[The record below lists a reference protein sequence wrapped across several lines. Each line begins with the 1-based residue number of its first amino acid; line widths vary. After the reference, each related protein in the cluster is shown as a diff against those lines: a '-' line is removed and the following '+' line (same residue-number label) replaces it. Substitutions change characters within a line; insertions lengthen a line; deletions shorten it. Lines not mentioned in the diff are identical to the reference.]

1 MKKVMLIPAGAKVAV
16 NQEGEIRVLADGQ
29 QPKENEVVYS
39 EQDFALLANDDIR
52 IVSDTPTTSS
62 DDIQSVQNLIDL
74 GQDPTQQ
81 ESLDPTAGQNKGS
94 APTLSPQVARDNQTT
109 IAETFFDTN
118 ANDQPS
124 DRPSLL
130 ALSDETNSGIELA
143 AIIGGND
150 SGAVTEDATSPLL
163 IDSGKLTIEDN
174 NKRDANFDPNNIVT
188 PRDALGTLTI
198 DTQGNWTYS
207 VNNESVQY
215 LAQDE
220 TKVETFTVAS
230 VDGTTHDIVITITG
244 VNDSAVISGDAIGAV
259 TEDDTDPV
267 LTDSGVLT
275 LTDADSGEAKFDPTS
290 VVTPAGALGALTIDA
305 DGNWVY
311 NVDNADVQYLAQNE
325 TKIETFTVASV
336 DGTTHDIVITITGI
350 NDSAVISGDAI
361 GAVTEDDTDPV
372 LTDSG
377 VLTLTDA
384 DTGEAKFDPTSVVTP
399 AGALGELTID
409 ADGNWVYNV
418 DNADVQYLAQNET
431 KVETFTVAS
440 VDGTTHDIVITIT
453 GVNDSAV
460 ISGDATGAVTED
472 DTDPVLTDS
481 GVLTL
486 TDADTGEAKFDPTS
500 VVTPAGALG
509 ALTIDADG
517 NWVYNVDNADVQYLA
532 QDETKVETFTVASVD
547 GTSNDIVITITG
559 VNDSAVISG
568 DAIGAVTEDD
578 TDPVLTDS
586 GVLTLTDAD
595 TGEAKFDPASVVTP
609 AGALG
614 ELTIDADGNWVYN
627 VDNADVQY
635 LAQDET
641 KVETF
646 TVASVDGTTHDIVI
660 TITGINDSAVISGD
674 AIGAVTEDE
683 TNPVLTDSGVLT
695 LTDAD
700 TGEAK
705 FDPTSVVTPAD
716 ALGELTIDADG
727 NWVYNVDNADVQY
740 LAQDE
745 TKVET
750 FTVASVDGTTHDI
763 VITITGVNDSAVISG
778 DAIGAVTEDDTDP
791 VLTDSGV
798 LTLTDADTGEAK
810 FDPASVVTPAGA
822 LGALTIDADGNWVY
836 NVDNAD
842 VQYLA
847 QDETKVET
855 FTVGSV
861 DGTTHDIV
869 ITITGVNDS
878 AVISG
883 DAVGAVT
890 EDETDP
896 VLTDS
901 GVLTLTDAD
910 TGEAK
915 FDPTSVVTPADALG
929 ELTIDADGN
938 WVYNVNNANV
948 QYLAQ
953 DETKVETF
961 TVASVDGTT
970 HEIVITITGVNDSAV
985 ISGDAI
991 GAVTEDE
998 TNPVLTDSGVLT
1010 LTDADTDQAKF
1021 DPTSVVTP
1029 DGALGS
1035 LTIDE
1040 NGNWVYNVDNADVQY
1055 LAQNETKVE
1064 TFTVASVD
1072 GTTHD
1077 IVITITGINDSAVI
1091 SGDAIGAV
1099 TEDYT
1104 NPVLTDSGVLTLTD
1118 ADSGEAKFDPT
1129 SVITPAGALGAL
1141 TIDAD
1146 GNWVY
1151 NVDNA
1156 DVQYLT
1162 QDETKVETFT
1172 VASVDGTMHDIVITI
1187 TGINDSAVISGDAVG
1202 AVTEDETDPVLT
1214 DSGVLTLTDADT
1226 GEAKFDPASVVTP
1239 TVALGALTI
1248 DADGNWV
1255 YNVDNADVQYLA
1267 QDETKVETFTVAS
1280 VDGTTHDIVITI
1292 TGVNDSAVISGDA
1305 IGAVTEDDTN
1315 PVLTDS
1321 GVLTLTDADTGEAK
1335 FDPTSVIT
1343 PAGALGALT
1352 IDADGNWVYNVDNA
1366 DVQYLAQDETKVE
1379 TFTVAS
1385 VDGTTHDIVITITG
1399 VNDSAVISGDA
1410 IGAVTEDATDPV
1422 LTDSGVLTL
1431 TDADTGEAKFDPA
1444 SVVTPA
1450 GALGA
1455 LTIDADGNWVYN
1467 VDNADV
1473 QYLAQDETK
1482 VETFTVAS
1490 VDGTTHDIIITIT
1503 GVNDSA
1509 VISGDAIG
1517 SVTED
1522 DTDPVLTDSGVLTLT
1537 DADTG
1542 EAKFDPTSVV
1552 TPAGALGELTIDENG
1567 NWVYN
1572 VDNADVQYLAQD
1584 ETKVETF
1591 TVASVDGTTHDIVIT
1606 ITGINDSAV
1615 ISGDAVGAVT
1625 EDETDPVLTDS
1636 GVLTLTDADTGEAKF
1651 DPASVVTPT
1660 SALGALTIDA
1670 DGNWVYNVDN
1680 ADVQYLA
1687 QDETK
1692 VETFTVASV
1701 DGTTHDIVITITG
1714 VNDSAVISGDAIGA
1728 VTEDDTNPVLTD
1740 SGVLTLTDA
1749 DTGEA
1754 KFDPTSVITPA
1765 GALGALTI
1773 DADSNWVYNVDNA
1786 DVQYLAQDETKVETF
1801 TVASVDGTTHDIVIT
1816 ITGVN
1821 DSAVISG
1828 DAIGAVTEDATDPVL
1843 TDSGVLTLTDADTGE
1858 AKFDP
1863 TSVATP
1869 AGALGVLTIDA
1880 DGNWVYNVDNADV
1893 QYLAQDETKVETFTV
1908 ASVDGTTHDI
1918 VITITGVNDSAVIS
1932 GDAIGSVTE
1941 DDTDP
1946 VLTDSGVL
1954 TLTDADSGEAK
1965 FDPASV
1971 VTPAGALGA
1980 LTIDA
1985 DGNWVYNVDNA
1996 DVQYLAQ
2003 DETKVE
2009 TFTVASVDG
2018 TTHDIVITITGIN
2031 DSAVISGDA
2040 IGAVTEDDTDPVLT
2054 DSGILTL
2061 TDADTDQAKFDPTSV
2076 ATPAGALGVLTIDA
2090 DGNWVYNVDNA
2101 DVQYLAQDE
2110 TKVETF
2116 TVASVDGTTHDIV
2129 ITITGVNDSA
2139 VISGDAIGAVTE
2151 DDTDPVLTD
2160 SGVLTLTDA
2169 DTDQAKFDPT
2179 SVITPAG
2186 ALGSLTIDADGNWVY
2201 NVDNADVQYLSQDET
2216 KVETFTVASVDG
2228 TTHDIVIT
2236 ITGVNDSAVISGDAI
2251 GAVTEDDSNPVLT
2264 DSGVLTLTDADT
2276 GEAKFDPT
2284 SVVTPAGAL
2293 GALTI
2298 DADGN
2303 WVYNVDNADVQYL
2316 AQDETKVETF
2326 TVASVD
2332 GTTHDIVITITGV
2345 NDSAV
2350 ISGDA
2355 IGAVTEDDTD
2365 PLLTDSGVLT
2375 LTDADTGE
2383 AKFDPTSVVT
2393 PAGALG
2399 ELTIDENGNWVY
2411 NVDNADVQYLAQDE
2425 TKVETFTVASVDGT
2439 THDIVITITGIN
2451 DSAVISGDAIGA
2463 VTEDDTDPV
2472 LTDSGVLTLTDADTG
2487 EAKFDPTSVV
2497 TPAGALGELT
2507 IDADGNWV
2515 YNVDNADVQY
2525 LAQDE
2530 TKVETFTVASVDG
2543 TTHDIVITITGV
2555 NDSAVISGDAIG
2567 AVTEDD
2573 TDPVLTDSG
2582 VLTLTDADTGEAKFD
2597 PASVVT
2603 PAGALGALTIDAD
2616 GNWVYNVDNA
2626 DVQYLAQDETK
2637 VETFT
2642 VASVDGTTHDIV
2654 ITITGVNDSAVISGD
2669 AIGAVTEDDTNPVL
2683 TDSGVLTLT
2692 DADTGEAKFDPTS
2705 VVTPAGA
2712 FGELTIDENGN
2723 WVYNVDNADV
2733 QYLAQDETKVETFT
2747 VASVDGTTHDIVITI
2762 TGVND
2767 SAVISGDAIGAVT
2780 EDDTDPVLTDSGVL
2794 TLTDADTDTDEAKF
2808 DPASVVTPAGALG
2821 ALTIDADGNWD
2832 YQVDN
2837 ADVQYL
2843 KAGETKQE
2851 VFSVSSIDG
2860 TTHDITVTINGINEI
2875 PDAMNDSKVTQDP
2888 RIRLDEAPDY
2898 GTMQYNVDNQ
2908 GWQDMVVGEEYDA
2921 NAQVRFVPDEA
2932 TIQTMTRD
2940 IKVGSFDA
2948 NPNTPEFN
2956 GPISTSHWGTVSG
2969 KSAVFEENGTTI
2981 TTKSSSGPLTAYN
2994 TYGHLGS
3001 GIGDNDNSGLSQG
3014 EKLSITIDGEDIN
3027 EVTFRLSGLG
3037 SYFDET
3043 SPNATKVK
3051 ITAFDENGDLIDTQS
3066 GYRQSGSYEDYYSF
3080 TTDRPVKT
3088 FELTTSGS
3096 NGTYVVQNMVISKT
3110 LADDF
3115 ILTTIQADNS
3125 ETPNHV
3131 ALDLNYDDADVTLDM
3146 SDKKLIDNDITK
3158 GELYVE
3164 ESETL
3169 IISASALLENDS
3181 DIDGGTLS
3189 ITSVQNAIGGTVL
3202 INGSGDIEFTASS
3215 TFTGKATFE
3224 YTLSDAQGGSDTAIV
3239 SINVGATDNTYS
3251 WSSDTVG
3258 TDDDPGSAVI
3268 DTFDSSQDIIDLRGF
3283 VAASSVW
3290 SSTDVAQNVQFTE
3303 VDGNTQISLLDN
3315 NDELVQSI
3323 TLDGIAINDFTGT
3336 NTAGMSDAEVLSHL
3350 VSEEKLLISDT
3361 YGHEGDDVLSGT
3373 PGDDVFRSGMG
3384 NDTFRILDENAGRS
3398 TNPTTDTIMNFNVNN
3413 DVIDL
3418 SDLLPDSPTTQDLL
3432 DHIEVE
3438 INDDINDLTDT
3449 PTTTLAVT
3457 DENGGVSKVVMNNV
3471 GWNELGI
3478 NDVAA
3483 SQETIIAKLVD
3494 QLNVVNVDG

>member
-16 NQEGEIRVLADGQ
+16 NQEGEIRILADGQ
-29 QPKENEVVYS
+29 QPKDNEVVYS

-188 PRDALGTLTI
+188 PRDALGELTI

-207 VNNESVQY
+207 VNNESVQYLAQDETKVETFTVASVDGTTHEIVITITGVNDSAVISGDAIGSVTEDDTDPVLTDSGVLTLTDADTGEAKFDPASVVTPAGALGELTIDADGNWVYNVDNADVQYLAQDETKVETFTIASVDGTTHDIVITITGINDSAVISGDAIGAVTEDDANPVLTDSGVLTLTDADTGEAKFDPASVVTPAGALGALTIDADGNWVYNVDNADVQYLAQDETKVETFTVGSVDGTTHDIVITLTGVNDSAVISGDAVGAVTEDETDPVLTDSGVLTLTDADTGEAKFDPTSVVTPADALGELTIDADGNWVYNVNNADVQY

-275 LTDADSGEAKFDPTS
+275 LTDADTGEAKFDPTN
-290 VVTPAGALGALTIDA
+290 VVTPADGLGELSIDA

-311 NVDNADVQYLAQNE
+311 NVDNADVQYLAQ
-325 TKIETFTVASV
+325 
-336 DGTTHDIVITITGI
+336 D
-350 NDSAVISGDAI
+350 
-361 GAVTEDDTDPV
+361 
-372 LTDSG
+372 
-377 VLTLTDA
+377 
-384 DTGEAKFDPTSVVTP
+384 
-399 AGALGELTID
+399 
-409 ADGNWVYNV
+409 
-418 DNADVQYLAQNET
+418 ET

-460 ISGDATGAVTED
+460 ISGDAIGSVTEDDTDPVLTDSGVLTLTDADTGEAKFDPASVVTPADALGELSIDADGNWVYNVDNADVQYLAQDETKVETFTVASVDGTTHDIVITITGVNDSAVILGDAIGAVTED
-472 DTDPVLTDS
+472 ATDPVLTDS

-547 GTSNDIVITITG
+547 GTTHDIVITITG

-568 DAIGAVTEDD
+568 DAIGAVTEDE
-578 TDPVLTDS
+578 TNPVLTDS

-614 ELTIDADGNWVYN
+614 ELTIDADGNWVYNVDNADVQYLAQNETKVETFTVASVDGTTHDIVITITGINDSAVISGDAIGAVTEDDTDPVLTDSGILTLTDADTGEAKFDPTSVVTPAGALGALTIDADGNWVYN

-674 AIGAVTEDE
+674 AIGAVIEDD
-683 TNPVLTDSGVLT
+683 TDPVLTDSGVLT

-705 FDPTSVVTPAD
+705 FDQTSVVTPAG
-716 ALGELTIDADG
+716 ALGALTIDANG

-798 LTLTDADTGEAK
+798 LTLTDADTGESK
-810 FDPASVVTPAGA
+810 FDPTSVITPAGA
-822 LGALTIDADGNWVY
+822 LGTLTIDADGNWAY

-847 QDETKVET
+847 QDETKIET
-855 FTVGSV
+855 FTIASV

-869 ITITGVNDS
+869 ITITGINDS

-883 DAVGAVT
+883 DAIGAVT
-890 EDETDP
+890 EDDTDP
-896 VLTDS
+896 VLTES

-915 FDPTSVVTPADALG
+915 FDPTSVVTPASALG
-929 ELTIDADGN
+929 ALTIDADGN
-938 WVYNVNNANV
+938 WVY
-948 QYLAQ
+948 Q
-953 DETKVETF
+953 
-961 TVASVDGTT
+961 
-970 HEIVITITGVNDSAV
+970 
-985 ISGDAI
+985 
-991 GAVTEDE
+991 
-998 TNPVLTDSGVLT
+998 
-1010 LTDADTDQAKF
+1010 
-1021 DPTSVVTP
+1021 
-1029 DGALGS
+1029 
-1035 LTIDE
+1035 
-1040 NGNWVYNVDNADVQY
+1040 VDNADVQY
-1055 LAQNETKVE
+1055 LSQDETKIE

-1099 TEDYT
+1099 TED
-1104 NPVLTDSGVLTLTD
+1104 D
-1118 ADSGEAKFDPT
+1118 
-1129 SVITPAGALGAL
+1129 
-1141 TIDAD
+1141 
-1146 GNWVY
+1146 
-1151 NVDNA
+1151 
-1156 DVQYLT
+1156 
-1162 QDETKVETFT
+1162 
-1172 VASVDGTMHDIVITI
+1172 
-1187 TGINDSAVISGDAVG
+1187 
-1202 AVTEDETDPVLT
+1202 
-1214 DSGVLTLTDADT
+1214 
-1226 GEAKFDPASVVTP
+1226 
-1239 TVALGALTI
+1239 
-1248 DADGNWV
+1248 
-1255 YNVDNADVQYLA
+1255 
-1267 QDETKVETFTVAS
+1267 
-1280 VDGTTHDIVITI
+1280 
-1292 TGVNDSAVISGDA
+1292 
-1305 IGAVTEDDTN
+1305 
-1315 PVLTDS
+1315 
-1321 GVLTLTDADTGEAK
+1321 
-1335 FDPTSVIT
+1335 
-1343 PAGALGALT
+1343 
-1352 IDADGNWVYNVDNA
+1352 
-1366 DVQYLAQDETKVE
+1366 
-1379 TFTVAS
+1379 
-1385 VDGTTHDIVITITG
+1385 
-1399 VNDSAVISGDA
+1399 
-1410 IGAVTEDATDPV
+1410 TDPV

-1606 ITGINDSAV
+1606 ITG
-1615 ISGDAVGAVT
+1615 
-1625 EDETDPVLTDS
+1625 
-1636 GVLTLTDADTGEAKF
+1636 
-1651 DPASVVTPT
+1651 
-1660 SALGALTIDA
+1660 
-1670 DGNWVYNVDN
+1670 
-1680 ADVQYLA
+1680 
-1687 QDETK
+1687 
-1692 VETFTVASV
+1692 
-1701 DGTTHDIVITITG
+1701 
-1714 VNDSAVISGDAIGA
+1714 
-1728 VTEDDTNPVLTD
+1728 
-1740 SGVLTLTDA
+1740 
-1749 DTGEA
+1749 
-1754 KFDPTSVITPA
+1754 
-1765 GALGALTI
+1765 
-1773 DADSNWVYNVDNA
+1773 
-1786 DVQYLAQDETKVETF
+1786 
-1801 TVASVDGTTHDIVIT
+1801 
-1816 ITGVN
+1816 
-1821 DSAVISG
+1821 
-1828 DAIGAVTEDATDPVL
+1828 
-1843 TDSGVLTLTDADTGE
+1843 
-1858 AKFDP
+1858 
-1863 TSVATP
+1863 
-1869 AGALGVLTIDA
+1869 
-1880 DGNWVYNVDNADV
+1880 
-1893 QYLAQDETKVETFTV
+1893 
-1908 ASVDGTTHDI
+1908 
-1918 VITITGVNDSAVIS
+1918 
-1932 GDAIGSVTE
+1932 
-1941 DDTDP
+1941 
-1946 VLTDSGVL
+1946 
-1954 TLTDADSGEAK
+1954 
-1965 FDPASV
+1965 
-1971 VTPAGALGA
+1971 
-1980 LTIDA
+1980 
-1985 DGNWVYNVDNA
+1985 
-1996 DVQYLAQ
+1996 
-2003 DETKVE
+2003 
-2009 TFTVASVDG
+2009 
-2018 TTHDIVITITGIN
+2018 
-2031 DSAVISGDA
+2031 
-2040 IGAVTEDDTDPVLT
+2040 
-2054 DSGILTL
+2054 
-2061 TDADTDQAKFDPTSV
+2061 
-2076 ATPAGALGVLTIDA
+2076 
-2090 DGNWVYNVDNA
+2090 
-2101 DVQYLAQDE
+2101 
-2110 TKVETF
+2110 
-2116 TVASVDGTTHDIV
+2116 
-2129 ITITGVNDSA
+2129 VNDSA

-2151 DDTDPVLTD
+2151 DDTDPVLT
-2160 SGVLTLTDA
+2160 
-2169 DTDQAKFDPT
+2169 
-2179 SVITPAG
+2179 
-2186 ALGSLTIDADGNWVY
+2186 
-2201 NVDNADVQYLSQDET
+2201 E
-2216 KVETFTVASVDG
+2216 
-2228 TTHDIVIT
+2228 
-2236 ITGVNDSAVISGDAI
+2236 
-2251 GAVTEDDSNPVLT
+2251 
-2264 DSGVLTLTDADT
+2264 SGVLTLTDADT

-2284 SVVTPAGAL
+2284 SVVTPASAL

-2303 WVYNVDNADVQYL
+2303 WVYQVDNADVQYL
-2316 AQDETKVETF
+2316 SQDETK
-2326 TVASVD
+2326 
-2332 GTTHDIVITITGV
+2332 I
-2345 NDSAV
+2345 
-2350 ISGDA
+2350 
-2355 IGAVTEDDTD
+2355 
-2365 PLLTDSGVLT
+2365 
-2375 LTDADTGE
+2375 
-2383 AKFDPTSVVT
+2383 
-2393 PAGALG
+2393 
-2399 ELTIDENGNWVY
+2399 
-2411 NVDNADVQYLAQDE
+2411 
-2425 TKVETFTVASVDGT
+2425 ETFTVASVDGT

-2487 EAKFDPTSVV
+2487 EAKFDPASVV
-2497 TPAGALGELT
+2497 TPAGALGTLT

-2555 NDSAVISGDAIG
+2555 NDSAVISGDATG
-2567 AVTEDD
+2567 AVTEDN

-2669 AIGAVTEDDTNPVL
+2669 AIGAVTEDDTDPVL

-2712 FGELTIDENGN
+2712 LGDLTIDADGNWVYNVDNADVQYLAQDETKVETFTVASVDGTTHDIVITITGINDSAVISGDAIGAVTEDDTDPVLTDSGVLTLTDADTGEAKFDPTSVVTPAGALGDLTIDADGN

-2794 TLTDADTDTDEAKF
+2794 TLTDADTGEAKFDPTSVVTPAGALGDLTIDADGNWVYNVDNADVQYLAQDETKVETFTVASVDGTTHDIVITITGVNDSAVISGDAIGAVTEDDTDPVLTDSGVLTLTDADTGEAKFDPTSVVTPAGALGELTIDENGNWVYNVDNADVQYLAQDETKVETFTVASVDGTTHDIVITITGVNDSAVISGDAIGAVTEDETDPVLTDSGVLTLTDADTDQAKFDPTSVVAPVDALGALSIDADGNWVYNVDNADVQYLAQDETKVETFSVASVDSTTHDIVITITGVNDSAVISGDAIGAVTEDDTDPVLTDSGVLTLTDADSGEAKFDPASVVTPAGALGALTIDADGIWVYNVDNADVQYLAQDETKIETFTVASVDGTTHDIVITITGINDSAVISGDAIGAVTEDDIDPVLTDSGVLTLTDADTGEAKFDPASVVTPGGALGALTIDADGNWVYNVDNADVQYLAQGETKIETFTVASVDGTTHDIVITITGVNDSAVISGDAIGAVTEDETNPVLTDSGVLTLADTDTGEAKFDPTSVVTPAGALGALTIDENGNWVYNVDNADVQYLAQDETKIETFTVASVDGTTHDIVITITGVNDSAVISGDAVGAVIEDDTDPVLTDSGVLTLTDADTGEAKF

-2851 VFSVSSIDG
+2851 VFSVASIDG

-2969 KSAVFEENGTTI
+2969 KTAVFEENGTTI
-2981 TTKSSSGPLTAYN
+2981 TTKSSSGPLTVYN

-3110 LADDF
+3110 LADAF
-3115 ILTTIQADNS
+3115 VLTTIQADNS

-3169 IISASALLENDS
+3169 IIAASALLENDS

-3189 ITSVQNAIGGTVL
+3189 ITSVQNAIGGTVV
-3202 INGSGDIEFTASS
+3202 INGYGDIEFTASS
-3215 TFTGKATFE
+3215 GYVGKATFE
-3224 YTLSDAQGGSDTAIV
+3224 YTISDAQGGSDTATV
-3239 SINVGATDNTYS
+3239 NINVGATDNTYS

-3258 TDDDPGSAVI
+3258 TDDDPGRAVI

-3290 SSTDVAQNVQFTE
+3290 SSTDVAQNMQFTE

-3384 NDTFRILDENAGRS
+3384 NDTFRILDENAGS
-3398 TNPTTDTIMNFNVNN
+3398 SANPTTDTIMNFNVNN

-3483 SQETIIAKLVD
+3483 SQETIIVKLVD

>member
-1 MKKVMLIPAGAKVAV
+1 MKQVIRIPEGGKLAL
-16 NQEGEIRVLADGQ
+16 NQQGEWRALAQGIEPEIGDI
-29 QPKENEVVYS
+29 VYS
-39 EQDFALLANDDIR
+39 EQDFGLLSNVEIITTDTIRNRPNDVEEVI
-52 IVSDTPTTSS
+52 
-62 DDIQSVQNLIDL
+62 NLIEQGL
-74 GQDPTQQ
+74 DPTQQ
-81 ESLDPTAGQNKGS
+81 DSYEPSAGVDDASAPMLLTTVDRDNLESIAATHFETSAYDRDTTSQLFFNQKDDSGKSINLSAVISGDDIGS
-94 APTLSPQVARDNQTT
+94 A
-109 IAETFFDTN
+109 I
-118 ANDQPS
+118 
-124 DRPSLL
+124 
-130 ALSDETNSGIELA
+130 
-143 AIIGGND
+143 
-150 SGAVTEDATSPLL
+150 EDATTPTLT
-163 IDSGKLTIEDN
+163 DSGILKISDN
-174 NKRDANFDPNNIVT
+174 N
-188 PRDALGTLTI
+188 PRDTNFNPDSVIPSSGALGALTI
-198 DTQGNWTYS
+198 DADGNWLYN
-207 VNNESVQY
+207 VDNADVQY

-244 VNDSAVISGDAIGAV
+244 INDSAVISGDAIGAV
-259 TEDDTDPV
+259 TEDDTDPT

-275 LTDADSGEAKFDPTS
+275 LTDADTGEAKFDPTS
-290 VVTPAGALGALTIDA
+290 VITPAGALGALTIDA

-311 NVDNADVQYLAQNE
+311 NVDNADVQYLAQDE
-325 TKIETFTVASV
+325 TKIETFTVASI

-384 DTGEAKFDPTSVVTP
+384 DTGEAKFDPASVVTP
-399 AGALGELTID
+399 AGALGSLTID

-418 DNADVQYLAQNET
+418 DNADVQYLAQDET
-431 KVETFTVAS
+431 KVENFTVTS

-453 GVNDSAV
+453 GINDSAV
-460 ISGDATGAVTED
+460 ISGDAVGAVTED
-472 DTDPVLTDS
+472 ETDPTLTDS

-500 VVTPAGALG
+500 VMTPAGALG

-532 QDETKVETFTVASVD
+532 QDETK
-547 GTSNDIVITITG
+547 I
-559 VNDSAVISG
+559 
-568 DAIGAVTEDD
+568 
-578 TDPVLTDS
+578 
-586 GVLTLTDAD
+586 
-595 TGEAKFDPASVVTP
+595 
-609 AGALG
+609 
-614 ELTIDADGNWVYN
+614 
-627 VDNADVQY
+627 
-635 LAQDET
+635 
-641 KVETF
+641 
-646 TVASVDGTTHDIVI
+646 
-660 TITGINDSAVISGD
+660 
-674 AIGAVTEDE
+674 
-683 TNPVLTDSGVLT
+683 
-695 LTDAD
+695 
-700 TGEAK
+700 
-705 FDPTSVVTPAD
+705 
-716 ALGELTIDADG
+716 
-727 NWVYNVDNADVQY
+727 
-740 LAQDE
+740 
-745 TKVET
+745 ET

-778 DAIGAVTEDDTDP
+778 DAIGAVTEDNTDP
-791 VLTDSGV
+791 VLSDSGV

-810 FDPASVVTPAGA
+810 FDPASVVP
-822 LGALTIDADGNWVY
+822 
-836 NVDNAD
+836 
-842 VQYLA
+842 
-847 QDETKVET
+847 
-855 FTVGSV
+855 
-861 DGTTHDIV
+861 
-869 ITITGVNDS
+869 
-878 AVISG
+878 
-883 DAVGAVT
+883 
-890 EDETDP
+890 
-896 VLTDS
+896 
-901 GVLTLTDAD
+901 
-910 TGEAK
+910 
-915 FDPTSVVTPADALG
+915 
-929 ELTIDADGN
+929 
-938 WVYNVNNANV
+938 
-948 QYLAQ
+948 
-953 DETKVETF
+953 
-961 TVASVDGTT
+961 
-970 HEIVITITGVNDSAV
+970 
-985 ISGDAI
+985 
-991 GAVTEDE
+991 
-998 TNPVLTDSGVLT
+998 
-1010 LTDADTDQAKF
+1010 
-1021 DPTSVVTP
+1021 
-1029 DGALGS
+1029 
-1035 LTIDE
+1035 
-1040 NGNWVYNVDNADVQY
+1040 
-1055 LAQNETKVE
+1055 
-1064 TFTVASVD
+1064 
-1072 GTTHD
+1072 
-1077 IVITITGINDSAVI
+1077 
-1091 SGDAIGAV
+1091 
-1099 TEDYT
+1099 
-1104 NPVLTDSGVLTLTD
+1104 
-1118 ADSGEAKFDPT
+1118 
-1129 SVITPAGALGAL
+1129 
-1141 TIDAD
+1141 
-1146 GNWVY
+1146 
-1151 NVDNA
+1151 
-1156 DVQYLT
+1156 
-1162 QDETKVETFT
+1162 
-1172 VASVDGTMHDIVITI
+1172 
-1187 TGINDSAVISGDAVG
+1187 
-1202 AVTEDETDPVLT
+1202 
-1214 DSGVLTLTDADT
+1214 
-1226 GEAKFDPASVVTP
+1226 
-1239 TVALGALTI
+1239 
-1248 DADGNWV
+1248 
-1255 YNVDNADVQYLA
+1255 
-1267 QDETKVETFTVAS
+1267 
-1280 VDGTTHDIVITI
+1280 
-1292 TGVNDSAVISGDA
+1292 
-1305 IGAVTEDDTN
+1305 
-1315 PVLTDS
+1315 
-1321 GVLTLTDADTGEAK
+1321 
-1335 FDPTSVIT
+1335 

-1410 IGAVTEDATDPV
+1410 IGAVTEDNTDPV

-1444 SVVTPA
+1444 
-1450 GALGA
+1450 
-1455 LTIDADGNWVYN
+1455 N
-1467 VDNADV
+1467 
-1473 QYLAQDETK
+1473 
-1482 VETFTVAS
+1482 
-1490 VDGTTHDIIITIT
+1490 
-1503 GVNDSA
+1503 
-1509 VISGDAIG
+1509 
-1517 SVTED
+1517 
-1522 DTDPVLTDSGVLTLT
+1522 
-1537 DADTG
+1537 
-1542 EAKFDPTSVV
+1542 
-1552 TPAGALGELTIDENG
+1552 
-1567 NWVYN
+1567 
-1572 VDNADVQYLAQD
+1572 
-1584 ETKVETF
+1584 
-1591 TVASVDGTTHDIVIT
+1591 
-1606 ITGINDSAV
+1606 
-1615 ISGDAVGAVT
+1615 
-1625 EDETDPVLTDS
+1625 
-1636 GVLTLTDADTGEAKF
+1636 
-1651 DPASVVTPT
+1651 
-1660 SALGALTIDA
+1660 
-1670 DGNWVYNVDN
+1670 
-1680 ADVQYLA
+1680 
-1687 QDETK
+1687 
-1692 VETFTVASV
+1692 
-1701 DGTTHDIVITITG
+1701 
-1714 VNDSAVISGDAIGA
+1714 
-1728 VTEDDTNPVLTD
+1728 
-1740 SGVLTLTDA
+1740 
-1749 DTGEA
+1749 
-1754 KFDPTSVITPA
+1754 
-1765 GALGALTI
+1765 
-1773 DADSNWVYNVDNA
+1773 
-1786 DVQYLAQDETKVETF
+1786 
-1801 TVASVDGTTHDIVIT
+1801 
-1816 ITGVN
+1816 
-1821 DSAVISG
+1821 
-1828 DAIGAVTEDATDPVL
+1828 
-1843 TDSGVLTLTDADTGE
+1843 
-1858 AKFDP
+1858 
-1863 TSVATP
+1863 
-1869 AGALGVLTIDA
+1869 
-1880 DGNWVYNVDNADV
+1880 
-1893 QYLAQDETKVETFTV
+1893 
-1908 ASVDGTTHDI
+1908 
-1918 VITITGVNDSAVIS
+1918 
-1932 GDAIGSVTE
+1932 
-1941 DDTDP
+1941 
-1946 VLTDSGVL
+1946 
-1954 TLTDADSGEAK
+1954 
-1965 FDPASV
+1965 
-1971 VTPAGALGA
+1971 
-1980 LTIDA
+1980 
-1985 DGNWVYNVDNA
+1985 
-1996 DVQYLAQ
+1996 
-2003 DETKVE
+2003 
-2009 TFTVASVDG
+2009 
-2018 TTHDIVITITGIN
+2018 
-2031 DSAVISGDA
+2031 
-2040 IGAVTEDDTDPVLT
+2040 
-2054 DSGILTL
+2054 
-2061 TDADTDQAKFDPTSV
+2061 
-2076 ATPAGALGVLTIDA
+2076 
-2090 DGNWVYNVDNA
+2090 
-2101 DVQYLAQDE
+2101 
-2110 TKVETF
+2110 
-2116 TVASVDGTTHDIV
+2116 
-2129 ITITGVNDSA
+2129 
-2139 VISGDAIGAVTE
+2139 
-2151 DDTDPVLTD
+2151 
-2160 SGVLTLTDA
+2160 
-2169 DTDQAKFDPT
+2169 
-2179 SVITPAG
+2179 
-2186 ALGSLTIDADGNWVY
+2186 
-2201 NVDNADVQYLSQDET
+2201 
-2216 KVETFTVASVDG
+2216 
-2228 TTHDIVIT
+2228 
-2236 ITGVNDSAVISGDAI
+2236 
-2251 GAVTEDDSNPVLT
+2251 
-2264 DSGVLTLTDADT
+2264 
-2276 GEAKFDPT
+2276 
-2284 SVVTPAGAL
+2284 VVTPAGAL

-2355 IGAVTEDDTD
+2355 IGAVTEDNTD
-2365 PLLTDSGVLT
+2365 PVLTDSGILT

-2383 AKFDPTSVVT
+2383 AKFDPASVVT
-2393 PAGALG
+2393 PTGALG
-2399 ELTIDENGNWVY
+2399 ALTIDADGNWVY

-2425 TKVETFTVASVDGT
+2425 TKIETFTVASVDGT
-2439 THDIVITITGIN
+2439 THDIVITITGVN

-2463 VTEDDTDPV
+2463 VTEDNTDPV
-2472 LTDSGVLTLTDADTG
+2472 LSDSGVLTLTDADTG
-2487 EAKFDPTSVV
+2487 EAKFDPASVV
-2497 TPAGALGELT
+2497 PPAGALGALT

-2567 AVTEDD
+2567 AVTEDETD
-2573 TDPVLTDSG
+2573 PVLTDSGVLTLTDADTGEAKFDPASVVTPSGALGALTIDADGNWVYNVDNADVQYLAQDETKVETFTVASIDGTTHDIVITITGVNDSAVISGDAIGAVTEDYTDPVLTDSG

-2669 AIGAVTEDDTNPVL
+2669 AIGAVTEDETDPVL

-2692 DADTGEAKFDPTS
+2692 DADTGEAKFDPAS

-2712 FGELTIDENGN
+2712 LGALTIDADGNWVYNVDNADVQYLAQDETKVETFTVASIDGTTHDIVITITGVNDSAVISGDAIGAVTEDETDPVLTDSGVLTLTDADAGEAKFDPTSVMTPVGALGSLTIDADGNWVYNVDNADVQYLAQDETKVENFTVASVDGTTHDIVITITGINDSAVISGDAIGAVTEDETDPTLTDSGVLTLTDADTGEAKFDPASVVTPAGALGALTIDADGNWVYNVNNADVQYLAQDETKVETFTVASIDGTTHDIVITITGVNDSAVISGDAVGAVTEDDTDPVLSDSGVLTLTDADSDEAKFDPASVVTPVGALGSLTIDANGN

-2780 EDDTDPVLTDSGVL
+2780 EDDTAPVLTDSGVLTLTDADTGEAKFDPTSVVTPAGALGALTIDADGNWVYNVDNADVQYLAQDETKVETFTVASIDGTTHDIVITITGINDSAVISGDAIGAVTEDETDPVLTDSGVLTLTDTDTGEAKFDPASVVTPAGALGALTIDADGNWVYNVDNADVQYLAQDETKVETFTVASVDGTTHDIVITITSVNDSAVISGDAVGAVTEDESNPVLTDSGVLTLTDADTDEAKFDPTSVMTPAGALGALTIDADGNWVYNVDNADVQYLAQDETKVETFTVASVDGTTHDIVITITGVNDSAVISGDAVGAVTEDDTDPVLTDSGVL
-2794 TLTDADTDTDEAKF
+2794 TLTDADTGEAKF

-2851 VFSVSSIDG
+2851 VFSVASIDG

-2969 KSAVFEENGTTI
+2969 KTAVFEENGTTI

-3110 LADDF
+3110 LADAF

-3169 IISASALLENDS
+3169 IIAASALLENDS

-3189 ITSVQNAIGGTVL
+3189 ITSVQNAIGGIVV

-3215 TFTGKATFE
+3215 GYVGKATFE
-3224 YTLSDAQGGSDTAIV
+3224 YTISDTQGGSDTATV
-3239 SINVGATDNTYS
+3239 NINVGATDNTYS

-3384 NDTFRILDENAGRS
+3384 NDTFRILNENAGS
-3398 TNPTTDTIMNFNVNN
+3398 SANPTTDTIMNFNVNN

-3432 DHIEVE
+3432 DHIDVT
-3438 INDDINDLTDT
+3438 ITDDISDLTDN
-3449 PTTTLAVT
+3449 PNTTLSVT
-3457 DENGGVSKVVMNNV
+3457 DENGGVSEVILNDV
-3471 GWNELGI
+3471 GWNKLGI
-3478 NDVAA
+3478 SNTSA
-3483 SQETIIAKLVD
+3483 SEETIILKMID
-3494 QLNVVNVDG
+3494 QLSIMNVDG

>member
-39 EQDFALLANDDIR
+39 EQDFALLANDDVR

-81 ESLDPTAGQNKGS
+81 ESLDPAAGQNKGS

-143 AIIGGND
+143 AIIDGND

-188 PRDALGTLTI
+188 PRDALGELTI

-207 VNNESVQY
+207 VNNESVQYLAQDETKVETFTVASVDGTTHEIVITITGVNDSAVISGDAIGSVTEDDTDPVLTDSGVLTLTDADTGEAKFDPASVVTPAGALGGLTIDADGNWVYNVDNADVQY

-275 LTDADSGEAKFDPTS
+275 LTDADTDEAKFDPTS

-311 NVDNADVQYLAQNE
+311 NVDNADVQYLAQDE

-361 GAVTEDDTDPV
+361 GAVTEDDANPV

-384 DTGEAKFDPTSVVTP
+384 DTGEAKFDP
-399 AGALGELTID
+399 A
-409 ADGNWVYNV
+409 
-418 DNADVQYLAQNET
+418 
-431 KVETFTVAS
+431 
-440 VDGTTHDIVITIT
+440 
-453 GVNDSAV
+453 
-460 ISGDATGAVTED
+460 
-472 DTDPVLTDS
+472 
-481 GVLTL
+481 
-486 TDADTGEAKFDPTS
+486 S

-627 VDNADVQY
+627 VDNADGQY

-641 KVETF
+641 KIESF

-660 TITGINDSAVISGD
+660 TITGVNDSAVISGD
-674 AIGAVTEDE
+674 AIGAVTEDD
-683 TNPVLTDSGVLT
+683 TDPVLTDSGVLT

-700 TGEAK
+700 TDQAK
-705 FDPTSVVTPAD
+705 FDPTSVVTPAG
-716 ALGELTIDADG
+716 ALGALTIDADG

-791 VLTDSGV
+791 VLTDSGI

-810 FDPASVVTPAGA
+810 FDPTSVVTPAGA

-847 QDETKVET
+847 QDETK
-855 FTVGSV
+855 
-861 DGTTHDIV
+861 I
-869 ITITGVNDS
+869 
-878 AVISG
+878 
-883 DAVGAVT
+883 
-890 EDETDP
+890 
-896 VLTDS
+896 
-901 GVLTLTDAD
+901 
-910 TGEAK
+910 
-915 FDPTSVVTPADALG
+915 
-929 ELTIDADGN
+929 
-938 WVYNVNNANV
+938 
-948 QYLAQ
+948 
-953 DETKVETF
+953 
-961 TVASVDGTT
+961 
-970 HEIVITITGVNDSAV
+970 
-985 ISGDAI
+985 
-991 GAVTEDE
+991 
-998 TNPVLTDSGVLT
+998 
-1010 LTDADTDQAKF
+1010 
-1021 DPTSVVTP
+1021 
-1029 DGALGS
+1029 
-1035 LTIDE
+1035 
-1040 NGNWVYNVDNADVQY
+1040 
-1055 LAQNETKVE
+1055 
-1064 TFTVASVD
+1064 
-1072 GTTHD
+1072 
-1077 IVITITGINDSAVI
+1077 
-1091 SGDAIGAV
+1091 
-1099 TEDYT
+1099 
-1104 NPVLTDSGVLTLTD
+1104 
-1118 ADSGEAKFDPT
+1118 
-1129 SVITPAGALGAL
+1129 
-1141 TIDAD
+1141 
-1146 GNWVY
+1146 
-1151 NVDNA
+1151 
-1156 DVQYLT
+1156 
-1162 QDETKVETFT
+1162 
-1172 VASVDGTMHDIVITI
+1172 
-1187 TGINDSAVISGDAVG
+1187 
-1202 AVTEDETDPVLT
+1202 
-1214 DSGVLTLTDADT
+1214 
-1226 GEAKFDPASVVTP
+1226 
-1239 TVALGALTI
+1239 
-1248 DADGNWV
+1248 
-1255 YNVDNADVQYLA
+1255 
-1267 QDETKVETFTVAS
+1267 ETFTVAS

-1305 IGAVTEDDTN
+1305 IGAVTEDDTD

-1321 GVLTLTDADTGEAK
+1321 GVLTLTDADTDEAK
-1335 FDPTSVIT
+1335 FDPTSVVT
-1343 PAGALGALT
+1343 PAGALGKLT

-1366 DVQYLAQDETKVE
+1366 DVQYLAQDETK
-1379 TFTVAS
+1379 
-1385 VDGTTHDIVITITG
+1385 I
-1399 VNDSAVISGDA
+1399 
-1410 IGAVTEDATDPV
+1410 
-1422 LTDSGVLTL
+1422 
-1431 TDADTGEAKFDPA
+1431 
-1444 SVVTPA
+1444 
-1450 GALGA
+1450 
-1455 LTIDADGNWVYN
+1455 
-1467 VDNADV
+1467 
-1473 QYLAQDETK
+1473 
-1482 VETFTVAS
+1482 
-1490 VDGTTHDIIITIT
+1490 
-1503 GVNDSA
+1503 
-1509 VISGDAIG
+1509 
-1517 SVTED
+1517 
-1522 DTDPVLTDSGVLTLT
+1522 
-1537 DADTG
+1537 
-1542 EAKFDPTSVV
+1542 
-1552 TPAGALGELTIDENG
+1552 
-1567 NWVYN
+1567 
-1572 VDNADVQYLAQD
+1572 
-1584 ETKVETF
+1584 
-1591 TVASVDGTTHDIVIT
+1591 
-1606 ITGINDSAV
+1606 
-1615 ISGDAVGAVT
+1615 
-1625 EDETDPVLTDS
+1625 
-1636 GVLTLTDADTGEAKF
+1636 
-1651 DPASVVTPT
+1651 
-1660 SALGALTIDA
+1660 
-1670 DGNWVYNVDN
+1670 
-1680 ADVQYLA
+1680 
-1687 QDETK
+1687 
-1692 VETFTVASV
+1692 ETFTVASV

-1728 VTEDDTNPVLTD
+1728 VTEDDTDPVLTD
-1740 SGVLTLTDA
+1740 SGILTLTDA
-1749 DTGEA
+1749 DTDEA
-1754 KFDPTSVITPA
+1754 KFDPT
-1765 GALGALTI
+1765 
-1773 DADSNWVYNVDNA
+1773 
-1786 DVQYLAQDETKVETF
+1786 
-1801 TVASVDGTTHDIVIT
+1801 
-1816 ITGVN
+1816 
-1821 DSAVISG
+1821 
-1828 DAIGAVTEDATDPVL
+1828 
-1843 TDSGVLTLTDADTGE
+1843 
-1858 AKFDP
+1858 
-1863 TSVATP
+1863 
-1869 AGALGVLTIDA
+1869 
-1880 DGNWVYNVDNADV
+1880 
-1893 QYLAQDETKVETFTV
+1893 
-1908 ASVDGTTHDI
+1908 
-1918 VITITGVNDSAVIS
+1918 
-1932 GDAIGSVTE
+1932 
-1941 DDTDP
+1941 
-1946 VLTDSGVL
+1946 
-1954 TLTDADSGEAK
+1954 
-1965 FDPASV
+1965 SV
-1971 VTPAGALGA
+1971 VTPAGALGE

-2054 DSGILTL
+2054 DSGVLTL

-2076 ATPAGALGVLTIDA
+2076 VTPAGALGALTIDA

-2179 SVITPAG
+2179 SVVTPAG
-2186 ALGSLTIDADGNWVY
+2186 ALGALTIDADGNWVY
-2201 NVDNADVQYLSQDET
+2201 NVDNADVQYLAQDET

-2228 TTHDIVIT
+2228 TTHNIVIT
-2236 ITGVNDSAVISGDAI
+2236 ITGINDSAVISADDI
-2251 GAVTEDDSNPVLT
+2251 GAVTEDESNPVLT

-2276 GEAKFDPT
+2276 DEAKFDPT

-2365 PLLTDSGVLT
+2365 PVLTDSGVLT
-2375 LTDADTGE
+2375 LTEADSGE
-2383 AKFDPTSVVT
+2383 AKFDPASVVT
-2393 PAGALG
+2393 PADALG
-2399 ELTIDENGNWVY
+2399 ALTIDADGNWVY

-2439 THDIVITITGIN
+2439 THDIVITITGVNDSAVISGDAIGAVTEDDSDPVLTDSGVLTLTDADTGEAKFDPTSVVTPAGALGALTIDADGNWVYNVDNADVQYLAQDETKIETFTVASVDGTTHNIVITITGINDSAVISADDIGAVTEDESNPVLTDSGVLTLTDADTDEAKFDPTSVVTPAGALGALTIDADGNWVYNVDNADVQYLAQDETKIETFTVASVDGTTHDIVITITGVNDSAVISGDAIGAVTEDATDPVLTDSGVLTLTDADTGEAKFDPTSVVTPADALGELSIDADGNWVYNVDNADVQYLAQDETKIETFTVASVDGTTHDIVITITGVN

-2487 EAKFDPTSVV
+2487 EAKFDPASVVTPGGALGSLTIDENGNWVYNVDNADVQYLAQDETKVETFTVASVDGTAHDIIITITGVNDSAVISGDAIGAVTEDDIDPVLTDSGVLTLTDADSGEAKFDPTSVV
-2497 TPAGALGELT
+2497 TPAGALGALT
-2507 IDADGNWV
+2507 IDENGNWVYNVDNADVQYLAQDETKIETFTVASVDGTTHDIVITITGVNDSAVISGDDIGAVTEDESNPVLTDSGVLTLTDADSGEAKFDPTSVVTPAGALGALTIDADGNWVYNVDNADVQYLAQDETKVETFTVASVDGTTHDIVITITGVNDSAVISGDDIGAVTEDESNPVLTDSGVLTLTDADSGEAKFDPTSVVTPAGALGALTIDADGNWVYNVDNADVQYLAQDETKVETFTVASVDGTTHDIVITITGVNDSAVISGDATGAVTEDDTDPVLTDSGVLTLTDADTDQAKFDPTSVVTPAGALGALTIDADGNWVYNVDNADVQYLAQDETKIETFTVASVDGTTHDIVITITGVNDSAVISGDDIGAVTEDESNPVLSDSGVLTLTDADSGEAKFDPTSVVTPAGALGALTIDADGNWVYNVDNADVQYLAQDETKVETFTVASVDGTTHDIVITITGVNDSAVISGDATGAVTEDETNPVLTDSGVLTLTDADTDQAKFDPTSVVTPAGALGALTVDADGNWV

-2582 VLTLTDADTGEAKFD
+2582 VLTLTDADTDQAKFDPASVVTPAGALGALTIDADGNWVYNVDNADVQYLAQDETKIETFTVASVDGTTHDIVITITGVNDSAVISGDDIGAVTEDESNPVLTDSGVLTLTDADSGEAKFD
-2597 PASVVT
+2597 PTSVVT

-2669 AIGAVTEDDTNPVL
+2669 DIGAVTEDESNPVL

-2692 DADTGEAKFDPTS
+2692 DADSGEAKFDPT
-2705 VVTPAGA
+2705 
-2712 FGELTIDENGN
+2712 
-2723 WVYNVDNADV
+2723 
-2733 QYLAQDETKVETFT
+2733 
-2747 VASVDGTTHDIVITI
+2747 
-2762 TGVND
+2762 
-2767 SAVISGDAIGAVT
+2767 
-2780 EDDTDPVLTDSGVL
+2780 
-2794 TLTDADTDTDEAKF
+2794 
-2808 DPASVVTPAGALG
+2808 SVVTPAGALG

-2851 VFSVSSIDG
+2851 VFSVASIDG

-2969 KSAVFEENGTTI
+2969 KTAVFEENGTTI
-2981 TTKSSSGPLTAYN
+2981 TTTSSSGPLTAYN
-2994 TYGHLGS
+2994 AYGALGS

-3014 EKLSITIDGEDIN
+3014 EKLSITIAGEDIN

-3080 TTDRPVKT
+3080 TTNRPVKT

-3110 LADDF
+3110 LADAF
-3115 ILTTIQADNS
+3115 VLTTIQADNS

-3169 IISASALLENDS
+3169 IIAASALLENDS

-3189 ITSVQNAIGGTVL
+3189 ITSVQNAIGGTVV

-3215 TFTGKATFE
+3215 GYVGKATFE
-3224 YTLSDAQGGSDTAIV
+3224 YTISDAQGGSDTATV
-3239 SINVGATDNTYS
+3239 NINVGATDNSYS

-3258 TDDDPGSAVI
+3258 TDDDPGRAVI

-3290 SSTDVAQNVQFTE
+3290 SSIDVAQNVQFTE

-3350 VSEEKLLISDT
+3350 VSEEKLRISDT

-3384 NDTFRILDENAGRS
+3384 NDTFRILDENAGSS

-3483 SQETIIAKLVD
+3483 SQETIIVKLVD

>member
-16 NQEGEIRVLADGQ
+16 NQEGEIRILTDGQ
-29 QPKENEVVYS
+29 QTKDNEVVYS
-39 EQDFALLANDDIR
+39 EQDFALLANVDIR
-52 IVSDTPTTSS
+52 VVSDIPTTSS
-62 DDIQSVQNLIDL
+62 DDVQSVQNLIDL

-81 ESLDPTAGQNKGS
+81 ENLDPTAGQNKGS

-118 ANDQPS
+118 ANDQLS

-130 ALSDETNSGIELA
+130 TLSDETNSGIELA

-163 IDSGKLTIEDN
+163 IESGKLTIEDN

-188 PRDALGTLTI
+188 PRDALGELTI

-207 VNNESVQY
+207 VNNESVQYLAQDETKIETFTVASVDGTTHDIVITITGVNDSAVISGDAIGAVTEDDTNPVLTDSGVLTLTDADTGEAKFDPTSVVTPAGALGALTIDENGNWVYNVDNADVQY

-259 TEDDTDPV
+259 TEDDT
-267 LTDSGVLT
+267 
-275 LTDADSGEAKFDPTS
+275 
-290 VVTPAGALGALTIDA
+290 
-305 DGNWVY
+305 N
-311 NVDNADVQYLAQNE
+311 
-325 TKIETFTVASV
+325 
-336 DGTTHDIVITITGI
+336 
-350 NDSAVISGDAI
+350 
-361 GAVTEDDTDPV
+361 
-372 LTDSG
+372 
-377 VLTLTDA
+377 
-384 DTGEAKFDPTSVVTP
+384 
-399 AGALGELTID
+399 
-409 ADGNWVYNV
+409 
-418 DNADVQYLAQNET
+418 
-431 KVETFTVAS
+431 
-440 VDGTTHDIVITIT
+440 
-453 GVNDSAV
+453 
-460 ISGDATGAVTED
+460 
-472 DTDPVLTDS
+472 PVLTDS

-509 ALTIDADG
+509 ALTIDENG
-517 NWVYNVDNADVQYLA
+517 KWVYNVDNADVQYLA
-532 QDETKVETFTVASVD
+532 QDETKVETFTVSSVD
-547 GTSNDIVITITG
+547 GTTHDIVITITG

-578 TDPVLTDS
+578 SDPVLTDS

-674 AIGAVTEDE
+674 ATGAVTEDDTDPVLTDSGVLTLTDADTGEAKFDPASVVTPAGALGALSIDENGNWVYNVDNADVQYLAQDETKVETFTVASVDGTTHDIVITITGVNDSAVISGDAIGAVTEDD
-683 TNPVLTDSGVLT
+683 TDPVLTDSGVLT

-716 ALGELTIDADG
+716 ALGTLIIDADGNWVYNVDNADVQYLAQDETKVETFTVASVDGTPHDIVITITGINDSAVISGDAVGAVTEDDTDPVLTDSGVLTLTDADTGQAKFDPASVVTPAGALGELTIDENGNWVYNVDNADVQYLAQDETKVETFTVASVDGTTHDIVITITGVNDSAVISGDAIGAVTEDDTDPVLTDSGVLTLTDADTGEAKFDPTSVVTPAGALGTLIIDADGNWVYNVDNADVQYLAQDETKVETFTVASVDGTTHDIVITITGINDSAVISGDAVGAVTEDDTDPVLTDSGVLTLTDADSGEEKFDPTSVVTPPGALGALTIDADGNWVYNVDNADVQYLAQDETKVETFTVASVDGTTHDIVITITGVNDSAVISGDAIGAVTEDDTDPVLTDSGVLTLTDADTDQAKFDPASVVTPAGALGELTIDENGNWVYNVDNADVQYLAHDETKVETFTVASVDGTTHDIVITITGVNDSAVISGDDVGAVTEDDTDPVLTDSGVLTLTDADSGEAKFDPASVVTPAGALGELTIDADG

-798 LTLTDADTGEAK
+798 LTLTDADSGEAK
-810 FDPASVVTPAGA
+810 FDSTSVVTPAGA
-822 LGALTIDADGNWVY
+822 LGALTIDADGNW
-836 NVDNAD
+836 
-842 VQYLA
+842 
-847 QDETKVET
+847 
-855 FTVGSV
+855 
-861 DGTTHDIV
+861 
-869 ITITGVNDS
+869 
-878 AVISG
+878 
-883 DAVGAVT
+883 
-890 EDETDP
+890 
-896 VLTDS
+896 
-901 GVLTLTDAD
+901 
-910 TGEAK
+910 
-915 FDPTSVVTPADALG
+915 
-929 ELTIDADGN
+929 
-938 WVYNVNNANV
+938 
-948 QYLAQ
+948 
-953 DETKVETF
+953 
-961 TVASVDGTT
+961 
-970 HEIVITITGVNDSAV
+970 
-985 ISGDAI
+985 
-991 GAVTEDE
+991 
-998 TNPVLTDSGVLT
+998 
-1010 LTDADTDQAKF
+1010 
-1021 DPTSVVTP
+1021 
-1029 DGALGS
+1029 
-1035 LTIDE
+1035 
-1040 NGNWVYNVDNADVQY
+1040 
-1055 LAQNETKVE
+1055 
-1064 TFTVASVD
+1064 
-1072 GTTHD
+1072 
-1077 IVITITGINDSAVI
+1077 
-1091 SGDAIGAV
+1091 
-1099 TEDYT
+1099 DY
-1104 NPVLTDSGVLTLTD
+1104 
-1118 ADSGEAKFDPT
+1118 
-1129 SVITPAGALGAL
+1129 
-1141 TIDAD
+1141 
-1146 GNWVY
+1146 
-1151 NVDNA
+1151 
-1156 DVQYLT
+1156 Q
-1162 QDETKVETFT
+1162 
-1172 VASVDGTMHDIVITI
+1172 
-1187 TGINDSAVISGDAVG
+1187 
-1202 AVTEDETDPVLT
+1202 
-1214 DSGVLTLTDADT
+1214 
-1226 GEAKFDPASVVTP
+1226 
-1239 TVALGALTI
+1239 
-1248 DADGNWV
+1248 
-1255 YNVDNADVQYLA
+1255 VDNADVQYLA

-1305 IGAVTEDDTN
+1305 IGAVTEDDTD

-1321 GVLTLTDADTGEAK
+1321 GVLTLTDADTDQAK
-1335 FDPTSVIT
+1335 FDPASVVT
-1343 PAGALGALT
+1343 PAGALGELT
-1352 IDADGNWVYNVDNA
+1352 IDENGNWVYNVDNA

-1410 IGAVTEDATDPV
+1410 VGAVTEDDSDPV

-1431 TDADTGEAKFDPA
+1431 TDADTGEAKFDPT

-1482 VETFTVAS
+1482 IETFTVAS
-1490 VDGTTHDIIITIT
+1490 VDGTTHDIVITIT

-1509 VISGDAIG
+1509 IISGDAIG
-1517 SVTED
+1517 AVTED

-1625 EDETDPVLTDS
+1625 EDDTDPVLTDS

-1651 DPASVVTPT
+1651 DPASVVTPAG
-1660 SALGALTIDA
+1660 ALGELTIDEN
-1670 DGNWVYNVDN
+1670 GNWVYNVDN
-1680 ADVQYLA
+1680 SDVQYLA

-1714 VNDSAVISGDAIGA
+1714 VNDSAVISGDAVGA
-1728 VTEDDTNPVLTD
+1728 
-1740 SGVLTLTDA
+1740 
-1749 DTGEA
+1749 
-1754 KFDPTSVITPA
+1754 
-1765 GALGALTI
+1765 
-1773 DADSNWVYNVDNA
+1773 
-1786 DVQYLAQDETKVETF
+1786 
-1801 TVASVDGTTHDIVIT
+1801 
-1816 ITGVN
+1816 
-1821 DSAVISG
+1821 
-1828 DAIGAVTEDATDPVL
+1828 
-1843 TDSGVLTLTDADTGE
+1843 
-1858 AKFDP
+1858 
-1863 TSVATP
+1863 
-1869 AGALGVLTIDA
+1869 
-1880 DGNWVYNVDNADV
+1880 
-1893 QYLAQDETKVETFTV
+1893 
-1908 ASVDGTTHDI
+1908 
-1918 VITITGVNDSAVIS
+1918 
-1932 GDAIGSVTE
+1932 VTE

-1971 VTPAGALGA
+1971 VTPVGALGA

-1996 DVQYLAQ
+1996 DVQYL
-2003 DETKVE
+2003 T
-2009 TFTVASVDG
+2009 
-2018 TTHDIVITITGIN
+2018 
-2031 DSAVISGDA
+2031 
-2040 IGAVTEDDTDPVLT
+2040 
-2054 DSGILTL
+2054 
-2061 TDADTDQAKFDPTSV
+2061 
-2076 ATPAGALGVLTIDA
+2076 
-2090 DGNWVYNVDNA
+2090 
-2101 DVQYLAQDE
+2101 QDE

-2169 DTDQAKFDPT
+2169 DTD
-2179 SVITPAG
+2179 
-2186 ALGSLTIDADGNWVY
+2186 
-2201 NVDNADVQYLSQDET
+2201 
-2216 KVETFTVASVDG
+2216 
-2228 TTHDIVIT
+2228 
-2236 ITGVNDSAVISGDAI
+2236 
-2251 GAVTEDDSNPVLT
+2251 
-2264 DSGVLTLTDADT
+2264 
-2276 GEAKFDPT
+2276 EAKFDPT

-2293 GALTI
+2293 GA
-2298 DADGN
+2298 
-2303 WVYNVDNADVQYL
+2303 
-2316 AQDETKVETF
+2316 
-2326 TVASVD
+2326 
-2332 GTTHDIVITITGV
+2332 
-2345 NDSAV
+2345 
-2350 ISGDA
+2350 
-2355 IGAVTEDDTD
+2355 
-2365 PLLTDSGVLT
+2365 
-2375 LTDADTGE
+2375 
-2383 AKFDPTSVVT
+2383 
-2393 PAGALG
+2393 
-2399 ELTIDENGNWVY
+2399 
-2411 NVDNADVQYLAQDE
+2411 
-2425 TKVETFTVASVDGT
+2425 
-2439 THDIVITITGIN
+2439 
-2451 DSAVISGDAIGA
+2451 
-2463 VTEDDTDPV
+2463 
-2472 LTDSGVLTLTDADTG
+2472 
-2487 EAKFDPTSVV
+2487 
-2497 TPAGALGELT
+2497 LT

-2597 PASVVT
+2597 PSSVVT
-2603 PAGALGALTIDAD
+2603 PAGAL
-2616 GNWVYNVDNA
+2616 
-2626 DVQYLAQDETK
+2626 
-2637 VETFT
+2637 
-2642 VASVDGTTHDIV
+2642 
-2654 ITITGVNDSAVISGD
+2654 
-2669 AIGAVTEDDTNPVL
+2669 
-2683 TDSGVLTLT
+2683 
-2692 DADTGEAKFDPTS
+2692 
-2705 VVTPAGA
+2705 
-2712 FGELTIDENGN
+2712 GELTIDENGN

-2794 TLTDADTDTDEAKF
+2794 TLTDADTDEAKFDPTSVVTPAGALGALTIDADGNWVYNVDNADVQYLAQDETKVETFTVASVDGTTHDIVITITGINDSAVISGDAVGAVTEDETDPVLTDSGVLTLTDADTDQAKFDPTSVVTPAGALGALTIDADGNWVYNVDNADVQYLTQDETKVETFTVASVDGTTHDIVITITGINDSAVISGDAVGAVTEDDTDPVLTDSGVLTLTDADSGEAKFDPASVTPPAGVLGALTIDADGNWIYNVDNADVQHLAQDETKVETFTVASVDGTTHDIVVTITGVNDSAVISGDAIGAVTEDDTDPVLTDSGVLILTDADTDQAKF

-2821 ALTIDADGNWD
+2821 ELTIDADGNWD

-2851 VFSVSSIDG
+2851 VFSVASIDG

-2969 KSAVFEENGTTI
+2969 TTAIFEENGTTI

-3037 SYFDET
+3037 SYFDEI

-3110 LADDF
+3110 LADAF
-3115 ILTTIQADNS
+3115 VLTTIQADNS

-3169 IISASALLENDS
+3169 IIAASALLENDS

-3189 ITSVQNAIGGTVL
+3189 ITSVQNAIGGAVT

-3215 TFTGKATFE
+3215 GYVGKATFE
-3224 YTLSDAQGGSDTAIV
+3224 YTISDAQGGSDTATV
-3239 SINVGATDNTYS
+3239 NINVGATDNTYS

-3258 TDDDPGSAVI
+3258 TDDDPGNAVI

-3290 SSTDVAQNVQFTE
+3290 SSIDVAQNVQFTE

-3336 NTAGMSDAEVLSHL
+3336 NTAGMSNAEVLSHL

-3373 PGDDVFRSGMG
+3373 HGDDVFRNGMG
-3384 NDTFRILDENAGRS
+3384 NDTFRILDENAGS
-3398 TNPTTDTIMNFNVNN
+3398 SANPTTDTIMNFNVNN

-3483 SQETIIAKLVD
+3483 SQETIIVKLVD